1 MERWN
6 RSKREG
12 DNVCGREREEV
23 KKVIHYVRGEKKK
36 GKFDGFDEEIKV
48 GWLVREREGEKW
60 KGREKKEYGGK

>member
-1 MERWN
+1 M
-6 RSKREG
+6 
-12 DNVCGREREEV
+12 

-48 GWLVREREGEKW
+48 GWLVREIEGEKW